1 LITVG
6 EIYVD
11 GARCQGHAR
20 CWALAPETFEI
31 DEEGYGKVI
40 PGRENSGDE
49 LNVRKA
55 IRNCPERAILE
66 RADEGAPATN
76 EEVAAS

>member
-1 LITVG
+1 MG
-6 EIYVD
+6 EIYVE

-20 CWALAPETFEI
+20 CWALAAETFEI

-49 LNVRKA
+49 PNVRKA

-66 RADEGAPATN
+66 REDDGAEDKTQ
-76 EEVAAS
+76 EVAAS

>member
-1 LITVG
+1 MG
-6 EIYVD
+6 ELWVD
-11 GARCQGHAR
+11 GGRCQGHAR

-31 DEEGYGKVI
+31 DEEGYAHVI

-49 LNVRKA
+49 PNVRKA

-66 RADEGAPATN
+66 RETN
-76 EEVAAS
+76 EASEKTSEVSAS